1 MSTLPKVAVLG
12 LGAMGHA
19 FASNL
24 LKNGFTVA
32 GWNRSPARGEDLQ
45 AHGLSLHA
53 TPQQAVADAEVI
65 ISMLA
70 DGEAT
75 LEVLAQIAPACQPQA
90 IYCQMGTIGLP
101 ETRQAIAL
109 LRELQPAM
117 TYIDAP
123 VSGTKAPAEKAQILV
138 LASGDREKG
147 AAAEP
152 VFAAISRG
160 TQWFGEA
167 GNSQKMKLVLN
178 AWLISMMQGIAESA
192 QLAKTL
198 GFTPDQLWSA
208 LEGGPL
214 AAPYV
219 KVKLDA
225 IASEQFTPQMQL
237 AHALKDARLALSWPS
252 RTPCRGWKT
261 SPNCGSRRRTRDM
274 PERICL
280 RYISGCRRR
289 QKRNFL
295 PSPGKKW
302 PWWPLI
308 LADGAS
314 IRIYRTLA

>member
-75 LEVLAQIAPACQPQA
+75 LEVLAQIAPASQPQA

-225 IASEQFTPQMQL
+225 IASEQYTP
-237 AHALKDARLALSWPS
+237 
-252 RTPCRGWKT
+252 
-261 SPNCGSRRRTRDM
+261 
-274 PERICL
+274 
-280 RYISGCRRR
+280 
-289 QKRNFL
+289 
-295 PSPGKKW
+295 
-302 PWWPLI
+302 
-308 LADGAS
+308 
-314 IRIYRTLA
+314 

>member
-138 LASGDREKG
+138 LASGDRKRRRCRTG
-147 AAAEP
+147 VCGYLPRDA
-152 VFAAISRG
+152 VVWRG
-160 TQWFGEA
+160 GQQPENEA
-167 GNSQKMKLVLN
+167 GPQC
-178 AWLISMMQGIAESA
+178 
-192 QLAKTL
+192 LADFDDAGHRGKRPAGEDAGL
-198 GFTPDQLWSA
+198 HPDQLWSA

-237 AHALKDARLALSWPS
+237 AHALKDARLALSLAEPHTMPGLENIAELWQQAADAGYAGEDLSAVYQWLSPS
-252 RTPCRGWKT
+252 SK
-261 SPNCGSRRRTRDM
+261 
-274 PERICL
+274 
-280 RYISGCRRR
+280 
-289 QKRNFL
+289 
-295 PSPGKKW
+295 
-302 PWWPLI
+302 
-308 LADGAS
+308 A
-314 IRIYRTLA
+314 

>member
-1 MSTLPKVAVLG
+1 MAVIATDIRVRDAIVDVRHLPKVAVLG

-24 LKNGFTVA
+24 LKKGFTVA

-45 AHGLSLHA
+45 AQGLSLHT

-65 ISMLA
+65 ISMLS
-70 DGEAT
+70 DGQAT

-101 ETRQAIAL
+101 ETQEAIAL
-109 LRELQPAM
+109 LRALQPAM
-117 TYIDAP
+117 TFVDAP

-138 LASGDREKG
+138 LASGDREKC
-147 AAAEP
+147 AAAEQ

-192 QLAKTL
+192 RLAKTL
-198 GFTPDQLWSA
+198 GFTPNQLWSV

-225 IASEQFTPQMQL
+225 IASEQFAPQMQL
-237 AHALKDARLALSWPS
+237 AHALKDARLALDAAED
-252 RTPCRGWKT
+252 TP
-261 SPNCGSRRRTRDM
+261 
-274 PERICL
+274 
-280 RYISGCRRR
+280 
-289 QKRNFL
+289 L
-295 PSPGKKW
+295 P
-302 PWWPLI
+302 I
-308 LADGAS
+308 LATIADCWDEAADEGYADRDLAS
-314 IRIYRTLA
+314 VYAWLAGQPTSGY